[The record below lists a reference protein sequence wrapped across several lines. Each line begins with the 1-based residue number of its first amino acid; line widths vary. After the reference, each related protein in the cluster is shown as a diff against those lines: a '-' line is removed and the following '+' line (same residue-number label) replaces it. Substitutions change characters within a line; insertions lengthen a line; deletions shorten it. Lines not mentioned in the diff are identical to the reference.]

1 MFPGSSDEA
10 IVVTQKDA
18 AIWKV
23 SLSGA
28 FAPVLLA
35 DISDRVG
42 TFGNEEG
49 LLSAAFSPQF
59 QSDGRVYVYYTKKS
73 NVPTATVLSRF
84 QFANG
89 VIDTGS
95 EAVILEV
102 PDFAEN
108 HNGGRIA
115 FGKDGFLYLSTGDGG
130 GGGDPDE
137 NGQNPNTLL
146 GKVLRLNVTGQQAYA
161 VPPDNPFVGADGADE
176 VWAYGFRNPWRMSV
190 DSATGDIWLG
200 DVGQGKWEEV
210 DRVVRGGN
218 HGWDCYEGFAVF
230 ESSGCSGDG
239 FVQPRAVYTLAGE
252 ECAVSGGFVYRGGA
266 IPSLYGYYVY
276 ADFCSGKV
284 WAVNT
289 ADGSDPVLLADTT
302 YRISSFAELPGGE
315 LAVLTFNRAIYKLVS

>member
-1 MFPGSSDEA
+1 MNRLPAWPFPWRPRRPHVVAGAATLFVLALALALTTPWSSGGDSEPDGVSATATRTSRPSRTRAPTTPTAVPPPTTPTATAAPPAPTAATNPTPPPAPVARLAQLIPWSGADPRVVELAMFPGSSDEA

-35 DISDRVG
+35 DISDPVG
-42 TFGNEEG
+42 PFGNEEG

-137 NGQNPNTLL
+137 NGQNPNT
-146 GKVLRLNVTGQQAYA
+146 
-161 VPPDNPFVGADGADE
+161 P
-176 VWAYGFRNPWRMSV
+176 
-190 DSATGDIWLG
+190 
-200 DVGQGKWEEV
+200 
-210 DRVVRGGN
+210 
-218 HGWDCYEGFAVF
+218 
-230 ESSGCSGDG
+230 
-239 FVQPRAVYTLAGE
+239 
-252 ECAVSGGFVYRGGA
+252 
-266 IPSLYGYYVY
+266 
-276 ADFCSGKV
+276 
-284 WAVNT
+284 
-289 ADGSDPVLLADTT
+289 
-302 YRISSFAELPGGE
+302 
-315 LAVLTFNRAIYKLVS
+315 